1 MVTVFGKQYSRVELE
16 KRIGHLSQI
25 AGVRMM
31 ELKDGHEAGVRIAEF
46 RTGSGLRFQVSLDR
60 GMDISV
66 ADFKGMPLAWRS
78 AVGDVHPHLYIPAG
92 TGWLRSFAGGLMTG
106 CGISQAGAA
115 CVDEGQELPMHGR
128 LSHTPAYNVHA
139 STVWNGDQCFLRL
152 EGFVREYSVFHENL
166 SLHRVIECELGGSVI
181 TLRDTVSNDGSART
195 PLMMLYHCN
204 IGWPLVDAGS
214 ALLVDA
220 KTTEPRDEQA
230 KGGLNVAHTFSGP
243 EPGYKEQVFFHE
255 LLSDK
260 DGFATALLANRAI
273 QRGIFVRFRLK
284 ELPRFIEWKMMG
296 EGTFVVGLEPA
307 NCLTRGRLEER
318 KRGTLQFLEPGER
331 REFVVQIGLLEG
343 QDQLSTFVS
352 EHNLR

>member
-1 MVTVFGKQYSRVELE
+1 MVTFYGKQYSRVELE

-25 AGVRMM
+25 AGVRIM

-66 ADFKGMPLAWRS
+66 ADYKGMPLAWRS
-78 AVGDVHPHLYIPAG
+78 PVGDVHPHLHIPAG

-106 CGISQAGAA
+106 CGMSQAGAS
-115 CVDEGQELPMHGR
+115 CLDEGQELPMHGR
-128 LSHTPAYNVHA
+128 LSHTPAYDVHA
-139 STVWNGDQCFLRL
+139 STEWSGDRCLLRL
-152 EGFVREYSVFHENL
+152 EGFVREYATFHENL

-181 TLRDTVSNDGSART
+181 TLRDTVSNDANLRS
-195 PLMMLYHCN
+195 PVMMLYHIN

-214 ALLVDA
+214 ALLVNA

-230 KGGLNVAHTFSGP
+230 KVGLNVAHSFSGP
-243 EPGYKEQVFFHE
+243 EPGYQEQVFFHE
-255 LLSDK
+255 LHPDK
-260 DGFATALLANRAI
+260 DGFSTVLLANGVL
-273 QRGIFVRFRLK
+273 QRGIFVRFRQE

-307 NCLTRGRLEER
+307 NCLTRGRAEER
-318 KRGTLQFLEPGER
+318 KRGTLQLLEPGER
-331 REFVVQIGLLEG
+331 REFVVQIGVLEG
-343 QDQLSTFVS
+343 QDELSTFGT
-352 EHNLR
+352 EHSLR